1 MILITL
7 LHEDRI
13 YHYTMENFSTASFG
27 SNKKDSV
34 LISDMAHS
42 QVVVKWKKIGTSIYV
57 KAPYVYHVTENPFDK
72 IIVLDQPSRTA
83 ILLRETVGFSL
94 QNIKLPYQCAVKIGR
109 KLENNVVL
117 PMRYVSGEHCI
128 VRSETGM
135 IHIED
140 LDSTNG
146 VYVNGKKVRK
156 ARLKSGD
163 VISLMNIR
171 IYLKD
176 SELQVEDFGCE
187 IVINEIQAEQAFNV
201 ETNIKTKGS
210 SLKYRRSPRTQEQ
223 LPQDAIVLASAPGKG
238 QKFEKSRGMLT
249 SLIGSGAMMAS
260 TLSMGVASP
269 ALAASRLAML
279 AMPVSSIASQSSG
292 NKHRKKKLEEYE
304 ILRKSRYFNYIS
316 EQKARI
322 DAVTE
327 RQRTILTR
335 ENPSPQECIR
345 ITEEMRRNLWERMTS
360 DRDFLDIRLGMGYEE
375 LCVDVK
381 ARTTEGTV
389 QMEDDEIK
397 ELSEQLIEETRI
409 VDNVPSRISLTQN
422 NTIGIIGDRQKVIKQ
437 VKNMLVSL
445 TTSHCFQE
453 VRLVGIFDEE
463 ERQQWESL
471 KWLPHIWDEEKQF
484 RYLAFDR
491 ESTHNICDVFD
502 EVLKGRE
509 RELSKSSYGKKVIPT
524 PYYVFVFGSKR
535 YMEKEEIM
543 NRLFKDNCEMG
554 ATSLFLF
561 DDLYSLPHDCKFII
575 DMDNGP
581 CAYPRDQ
588 VNRKFFFTPDRD
600 MGYTE
605 FDDFARRMSA
615 IELEGF
621 AVRQEIPN
629 GVTFLQGYG
638 VESVEELDIYER
650 WNQSQTSQS
659 LAAPIGVLGGGKTF
673 ALDIHQNYHGPH
685 GLVAGTTG
693 SGKSELLQTWILSM
707 AVTFHPHEVAFV
719 IIDYKGGGMANLL
732 EPLPH
737 VVGKITNIGSN
748 INRSLISLQSEIK
761 RRLVVFDEVGVNHID
776 KYQTLY
782 RSGQVKEPM
791 PHLIIVADEFAE
803 LKKEEP
809 DFMNGL
815 VQAARVGR
823 SLGIHL
829 VLATQKPSGVV
840 DDQIWSNSRFK
851 LCLKVQDVGDSREMI
866 KKLDAAHITQAGRAY
881 IQVGMDEIY
890 ELFQSYWSGAPYLGK
905 AHSEENVGNQVRVVD
920 INGQRI
926 KAVMDETTR
935 FKSDVDELTA
945 IVQEII
951 KTAREH
957 NIPKL
962 SGPWMPELA
971 ENIQLI
977 PDVISSQGFDGVEW
991 TGRMSWLKVPVGIY
1005 DAPALQAQGVQYM
1018 DFATE
1023 GHYAIYGAP
1032 ATGKTSLL
1040 KSILL
1045 SLGMLYT
1052 PDDVSVYILD
1062 CGGWSMNVFKD
1073 MPHVGGI
1080 ALDTEEEKFLKFE
1093 KLILDEFEERK
1104 KLFLHSSVG
1113 SLAAYREAVS
1123 DQLPAIV
1130 IAIDNFV
1137 ALFDLYPDMEKLF
1150 VTIAREGATYGIY
1163 LVYTANNTT
1172 GIRFKVLQNIQGAM
1186 AFELTDRGDYAT
1198 IVGRLDGMQLP
1209 KITGRAFYKGN
1220 PPVEFQSTMYME
1232 GRNDMERSGNL
1243 KQLLEQMS
1251 EAWKGNRPKPIPV
1264 MPEQI
1269 TRQDLMDIYHTRT
1282 KIPLGIQYSDISPAY
1297 LDLSQKYSMAVISE
1311 MGSEKSKIL
1320 RQIAIAIH
1328 SKQPEDK
1335 IFVIDGKANT
1345 LQELEGISH
1354 QYSVVTDEDGVGNI
1368 LAEIVDMLN
1377 QRKRAQN
1384 QARAVE
1390 EDSFDEQKYI
1400 SSYEQICI
1408 FIEDIKEFVDVVTDE
1423 SRNSME
1429 RICRLAEGLGVLV
1442 FVGGLAADVTKYN
1455 EIESLTRVII
1465 GNQKGLLLSVSPST
1479 CSFFKNSLKFS
1490 EKEIPAG
1497 EGNGYLFDEG
1507 KCEKIKLAD

>member
-7 LHEDRI
+7 LHEEQI
-13 YHYTMENFSTASFG
+13 YHYTMEEFSTVSFG

-34 LISDMAHS
+34 FIADMVHG
-42 QVVVKWKKIGTSIYV
+42 QVIVKWKKTGISMNV
-57 KAPYVYHVTENPFDK
+57 KSPYVYHVTENPFDR
-72 IIVLDQPSRTA
+72 IIVLDQDSKTA
-83 ILLRETVGFSL
+83 ILLNQTEAFYYKS
-94 QNIKLPYQCAVKIGR
+94 IKLPYQCAINIGR
-109 KLENNVVL
+109 KSSNNIVL
-117 PMRYVSGEHCI
+117 GLKYISGDHCVI
-128 VRSETGM
+128 RSEAGI

-140 LDSTNG
+140 YDSTNG
-146 VYVNGKKVRK
+146 VYINGKRIHK

-176 SELQVEDFGCE
+176 SELKVENFE
-187 IVINEIQAEQAFNV
+187 NKTIINEIEAEQAFNV
-201 ETNIKTKGS
+201 ETNVEKMGA

-223 LPQDAIVLASAPGKG
+223 LPQDTIVLASAPGKG

-249 SLIGSGAMMAS
+249 SLIGSGAMVAS

-279 AMPVSSIASQSSG
+279 AMPVSSLASQSSG

-322 DAVTE
+322 DAVAQQ
-327 RQRTILTR
+327 QRTILTR
-335 ENPSPQECIR
+335 ENPSPQDCIR
-345 ITEEMRRNLWERMTS
+345 ITEEMRRNLWERMIS
-360 DRDFLDIRLGMGYEE
+360 DRDFLDVRLGMGYEE

-381 ARTTEGTV
+381 TRTAEGTV
-389 QMEDDEIK
+389 QMEEDEIK

-409 VDNVPSRISLTQN
+409 VDNVPSRISFIQN

-437 VKNMLVSL
+437 VKNMIVAL

-453 VRLVGIFDEE
+453 VRLIGIFDEE

-471 KWLPHIWDEEKQF
+471 KWLPHVWDEEKQF

-502 EVLKGRE
+502 EVLKERE
-509 RELSKSSYGKKVIPT
+509 RELSKSSFGKKSIPT
-524 PYYVFVFGSKR
+524 PYYVFLFGSKR

-554 ATSLFLF
+554 VTSLFLF
-561 DDLYSLPHDCKFII
+561 DDLYSLPHDCRFII
-575 DMDNGP
+575 DMNNGP

-600 MGYTE
+600 MSYTE

-638 VESVEELDIYER
+638 VDSVEELDVYNR
-650 WNQSQTSQS
+650 WGQAQVSQS
-659 LAAPIGVLGGGKTF
+659 LAAPIGVLSGGRTF
-673 ALDIHQNYHGPH
+673 SLDIHENYHGPH

-693 SGKSELLQTWILSM
+693 SGKSEALQTWILSM
-707 AVTFHPHEVAFV
+707 AVTFHPHEVNFV

-748 INRSLISLQSEIK
+748 IGRSLTSLESEIK
-761 RRLVVFDEVGVNHID
+761 RREVIFGEAGVNHID
-776 KYQTLY
+776 KYQKLY
-782 RSGQVKEPM
+782 RSGEVKQPL
-791 PHLIIVADEFAE
+791 PHIIIVTDEFAE

-809 DFMNGL
+809 DFMAGL
-815 VQAARVGR
+815 IKVARVGR
-823 SLGIHL
+823 SLGVHM

-840 DDQIWSNSRFK
+840 DDQIWSNTKFR

-866 KKLDAAHITQAGRAY
+866 KKPDAAHITQAGRAY
-881 IQVGMDEIY
+881 IMVGNDEY
-890 ELFQSYWSGAPYLGK
+890 YDLFQSYWSGAPYLEK
-905 AHSEENVGNQVRVVD
+905 SHSEESVGNQVRVVD
-920 INGQRI
+920 ISGQRI
-926 KAVMDETTR
+926 KAVIDETTR

-945 IVQEII
+945 VVQEII
-951 KTAREH
+951 RTAKAH
-957 NIPKL
+957 NISKL
-962 SGPWMPELA
+962 SGPWLPELS
-971 ENIQLI
+971 ENIQLLS
-977 PDVISSQGFDGVEW
+977 DVIPCQGFDGMEW
-991 TGRMSWLKVPVGIY
+991 NGKMPWLKIPVGIY
-1005 DAPALQAQGVQYM
+1005 DAPALQAQGIQYM
-1018 DFATE
+1018 DFASE

-1040 KSILL
+1040 KSIVLAI
-1045 SLGMLYT
+1045 GMLYT

-1062 CGGWSMNVFKD
+1062 CGGWSMNVFKE

-1080 ALDTEEEKFLKFE
+1080 ALDTEEEKIQKLE
-1093 KLILDEFEERK
+1093 KLIMDEFEERK
-1104 KLFLHSSVG
+1104 RLFLRSSVG

-1123 DQLPAIV
+1123 DKLPAIV

-1137 ALFDLYPDMEKLF
+1137 ALFDLYPDLEKLF

-1163 LVYTANNTT
+1163 LIYTANNTT
-1172 GIRFKVLQNIQGAM
+1172 GIRFKVLQNIQGAI
-1186 AFELTDRGDYAT
+1186 AFELTERGDYAT
-1198 IVGRLDGMQLP
+1198 IVGRLDGMQLS
-1209 KITGRAFYKGN
+1209 KVTGRAFYKGN
-1220 PPVEFQSTMYME
+1220 PPIEFQAAMYME
-1232 GRNDMERSGNL
+1232 GNNDMERASNL
-1243 KQLLEQMS
+1243 RQLLEQMS
-1251 EAWKGNRPKPIPV
+1251 KGWKGNRPKPIPV
-1264 MPEQI
+1264 MPERI
-1269 TRQDLMDIYHTRT
+1269 TRQDMMDCYHSRT
-1282 KIPLGIQYSDISPAY
+1282 KIPLGIQYSDIQTAY
-1297 LDLSQKYSMAVISE
+1297 LELSQKYSMAVISE
-1311 MGSEKSKIL
+1311 TKGDKSRIL
-1320 RQIAIAIH
+1320 CQIAATIH
-1328 SKQPEDK
+1328 NKQSEDK
-1335 IFVIDGKANT
+1335 IFVIDGKSNT
-1345 LQELEGISH
+1345 LQELQGISH
-1354 QYSVVTDEDGVGNI
+1354 RYSAVTDEDGVGNI
-1368 LAEIVDMLN
+1368 LEEIVDMLN

-1400 SSYEQICI
+1400 SAYEQICI
-1408 FIEDIKEFVDVVTDE
+1408 FVEDIKEFVDVVTDD

-1465 GNQKGLLLSVSPST
+1465 GNQKGLLLSSSPST
-1479 CSFFKNSLKFS
+1479 CGFFKNSLKYS

-1497 EGNGYLFDEG
+1497 EGNAYLFDEG